1 MKNGYE
7 KIINEMLL
15 ALKERQK
22 ELQKEP
28 ATKPLW
34 GSSILKNDRELS
46 IIEIQVALLEKVIAR
61 AEEVNNLKE

>member
-22 ELQKEP
+22 ELQKESV
-28 ATKPLW
+28 AKPLW